1 MEHLSSHKSEEKR
14 KSSSG
19 GNNDDDKES
28 KELNYDEFF
37 ELRSSYFL
45 ETNNDF
51 RYADEI
57 SDETIINHYEGIYF
71 VKEDFFCNLK

>member
-28 KELNYDEFF
+28 KELNYDED
-37 ELRSSYFL
+37 EDQL
-45 ETNNDF
+45 EKRQKEIREITVTTNQVF
-51 RYADEI
+51 
-57 SDETIINHYEGIYF
+57 
-71 VKEDFFCNLK
+71 